1 MAEQA
6 DSTAGTP
13 TRLVSTASDDQSHYA
28 YGLTLVFISAIAFSL
43 GGVFMRSIDTQ
54 VWNVLFWR
62 GTFSAV
68 LLLLILII
76 REGRGVFSA
85 FRAVGKP
92 GLVMA
97 GCSAAA
103 MTCFLTSISLTTV
116 ANNSIIYATAPF
128 ITAALAFLVSRERPS
143 ATTLV
148 AAALALGG
156 VVLTVAGSRGSG
168 DVRGDLL
175 AVGMTLFGSVGPV
188 IIRKYRA
195 IPMLPASCLSA
206 TLVAMT
212 SLVLSRVMGQPV
224 TPFSV
229 GWPDMGML
237 LLFSLCQ
244 QSLGH
249 LTYTMGAR
257 YIPSAHTSLIYT
269 LEAVLGP
276 FWVWLAYNENPGQA
290 AVIGGIVVVSAVVGH
305 VLVTTGLLRRW
316 RS

>member
-1 MAEQA
+1 M
-6 DSTAGTP
+6 STMQSERAQSDTSAVDDQGLYLYGLA
-13 TRLVSTASDDQSHYA
+13 LVS
-28 YGLTLVFISAIAFSL
+28 VSAVAFSL

-62 GTFSAV
+62 GTFSAILLGVV
-68 LLLLILII
+68 LVA
-76 REGRGVFSA
+76 REGSGVFSA
-85 FRAVGKP
+85 FRAIGKP

-128 ITAALAFLVSRERPS
+128 VTAALAFFVSGERPGR
-143 ATTLV
+143 ATIV
-148 AAALALGG
+148 AAALAMSG
-156 VVLTVAGSRGSG
+156 VALTVAGSTGQG
-168 DVRGDLL
+168 DIRGDIL

-188 IIRKYRA
+188 IVRKYRT
-195 IPMLPASCLSA
+195 IPMLPASSLSA
-206 TLVAMT
+206 ALVAIVA
-212 SLVLSRVMGQPV
+212 LILSNILDQPA
-224 TPFSV
+224 TPFDV

-257 YIPSAHTSLIYT
+257 YIPSAHTALIYT

-276 FWVWLAYNENPGQA
+276 LWVWLVFSETPGEA
-290 AVIGGIVVVSAVVGH
+290 AFAGGLLVVGAVIGH
-305 VLVTTGLLRRW
+305 VLVTTGLLKRR
-316 RS
+316 RA